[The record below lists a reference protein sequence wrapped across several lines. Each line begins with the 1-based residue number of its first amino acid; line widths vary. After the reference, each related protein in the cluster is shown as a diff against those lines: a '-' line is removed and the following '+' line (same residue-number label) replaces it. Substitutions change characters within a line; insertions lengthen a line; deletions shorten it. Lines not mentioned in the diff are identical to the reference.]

1 MLCRAQNVATWAK
14 PDAKPDS
21 PWSSWVDSE
30 ETASGGKQRDIES
43 FDASSL
49 LSSFSMDG
57 DEDPR
62 GALAIRR
69 RQRLRGARGA
79 RWCGHQGP
87 DHAALGKPW
96 LSNNTDESLME
107 LERLADTAGLEVV
120 GCITQ
125 MLPEKNNR
133 TYIGAQELPW
143 P

>member
-1 MLCRAQNVATWAK
+1 MLCRAQNVAKWAK

-30 ETASGGKQRDIES
+30 ETASGGSRDIES

-57 DEDPR
+57 DEDPVEPWQSVGDSDFVER
-62 GALAIRR
+62 VVLVGVGIKVPIT
-69 RQRLRGARGA
+69 QRSGNHGF
-79 RWCGHQGP
+79 
-87 DHAALGKPW
+87 
-96 LSNNTDESLME
+96 NTDESLME